1 MTFVDTLKIP
11 GRQTYFGSIPSVSAT
26 WAEYLRLVDTS
37 MQLVGGDD
45 LYVRA
50 YSTVSTFNVQS
61 EGDNSTIT
69 ESGIISINL
78 IQLSGDNLEV
88 ATNVYL
94 AELQFLI
101 PDDIEGLIYSI
112 NHNRKIN
119 GTFDNMFMAISV
131 KQTASA
137 GGADLPI
144 TITATNMNAVQQSDL
159 NTALQSQYVS
169 DNYKKYYWL
178 NNTTDSATP
187 TITIS
192 W

>member
-1 MTFVDTLKIP
+1 
-11 GRQTYFGSIPSVSAT
+11 
-26 WAEYLRLVDTS
+26 
-37 MQLVGGDD
+37 
-45 LYVRA
+45 
-50 YSTVSTFNVQS
+50 
-61 EGDNSTIT
+61 
-69 ESGIISINL
+69 
-78 IQLSGDNLEV
+78 
-88 ATNVYL
+88 
-94 AELQFLI
+94 
-101 PDDIEGLIYSI
+101 
-112 NHNRKIN
+112 
-119 GTFDNMFMAISV
+119 MFMAISV

-187 TITIS
+187 TITVT